1 MKYFKLISKDQSIC
15 QFVSTESDIYPVPKD
30 DTTTVEEISEEDYYQ
45 FEISGKRNRLDLF
58 MPTL

>member
-45 FEISGKRNRLDLF
+45 FEIS
-58 MPTL
+58 